1 MTDPPSSSTSAWR
14 STSYS
19 RAFCTWRKLL
29 RFLSSVR
36 VPKASVPTGR
46 KLTLASQR
54 NEPSSMAANHPL
66 ARVPILALGRNPV
79 PARTQD
85 LDRIPALSLV
95 LAPVRALGPAPGDR
109 LLVLVRG
116 DRRPPM

>member
-1 MTDPPSSSTSAWR
+1 
-14 STSYS
+14 
-19 RAFCTWRKLL
+19 
-29 RFLSSVR
+29 
-36 VPKASVPTGR
+36 
-46 KLTLASQR
+46 
-54 NEPSSMAANHPL
+54 MAANHPL

-116 DRRPPM
+116 DRRPPMEPGDLARGCGPCRSKPWL